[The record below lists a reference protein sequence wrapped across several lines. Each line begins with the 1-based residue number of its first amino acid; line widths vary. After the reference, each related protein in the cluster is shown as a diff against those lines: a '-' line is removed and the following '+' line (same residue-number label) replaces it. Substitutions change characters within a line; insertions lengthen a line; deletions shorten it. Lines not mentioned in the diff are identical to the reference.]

1 MIVIGL
7 TGPTGA
13 GKTTALAALA
23 GLGFEIVDC
32 DKLYYQLL
40 ARDGALRNA
49 LEAAFGPV
57 FLPDGNLDRQRLAA
71 RVFGD
76 PEELARLNAL
86 VYPAMSAAVE
96 QKIRN
101 CSQKR
106 LAIDAVNLV
115 ESGMGELCSATV
127 AVTAPPAVRLRRIM
141 VRDGLSEEQARARI
155 AAQKADAW
163 YREHC
168 TLLLENEAED
178 TERFARLAGEFFQV
192 LILSFNGG
200 EGKMDMKEWKEKL
213 MPERKN
219 GYDRLPAGERE
230 AVNAYCQDYKAYLD
244 AGKTERECVQEG
256 IRLAEAK
263 GFRAYQRG
271 MSLQAG
277 DKVYVNNRGKMLMLA
292 VIGKESLA
300 QGVHIAAAHV
310 DSPRL
315 DLKPNPL
322 YEDSELAYLKTH
334 YYGGVRKYQWVTI
347 PLELHGVVALKD
359 GRTVPV
365 TIGEGNEPKLVI
377 SDLLPHLGAEQNKK
391 TLAEGITGEQ
401 LNLLVGSE
409 PMEGEGKDRVK
420 LAVMKRLYEKYGFVE
435 ADFISAE
442 LEVVPAANAADAGLD
457 GSMIASYGH
466 DDRVCGYA
474 ALRAL
479 LDLDGAPTKTSVC
492 ILADK
497 EEVGSAGV
505 AGMATAAFD
514 TFMEDLCE
522 GQGVPVRVCMEKSMC
537 LSADVTAAFDPNFP
551 DVYEKNNSAFL
562 NYGIGLSKYT
572 GSRGKSGSNDASAE
586 LVARVRRILDDKGVF
601 WQMAELG
608 KVDAG
613 GGGTVAKFMG
623 DRNIDTLDAGV
634 PVLAMHA
641 PCEVVAKLDCYMTY
655 KACKAI
661 YESAD

>member
-57 FLPDGNLDRQRLAA
+57 FLPDGNLDRRRLAA

-141 VRDGLSEEQARARI
+141 ARDGLSEEQARARI

-192 LILSFNGG
+192 LILLFNGG

-315 DLKPNPL
+315 DLKPTPL
-322 YEDSELAYLKTH
+322 YEENELAYLKTH
-334 YYGGVRKYQWVTI
+334 YYGGIRKYQWVSI
-347 PLELHGVVALKD
+347 PLELHGVVSLKS
-359 GRTVPV
+359 GKNITVA
-365 TIGEGNEPKLVI
+365 IGQGNEPKLVVN
-377 SDLLPHLGAEQNKK
+377 DLLPHLARKQSEKK
-391 TLAEGITGEQ
+391 LGEGISGEQ

-409 PMEGEGKDRVK
+409 PIEGEEKERVK
-420 LAVMKRLYEKYGFVE
+420 LAVMKLLYEKYGFVE
-435 ADFISAE
+435 DDLISAE
-442 LEVVPAANAADAGLD
+442 LEAVPAFNATDIGLD
-457 GSMIASYGH
+457 ASMIGAYGH

-474 ALRAL
+474 ALKAL
-479 LDLDGAPTKTSVC
+479 LDLETAPAKTGIC
-492 ILADK
+492 LLADK
-497 EEVGSAGV
+497 EEVGSTGV
-505 AGMATAAFD
+505 SGMATAAFD

-522 GQGVPVRVCMEKSMC
+522 SQNVPVRVCYENSFC
-537 LSADVTAAFDPNFP
+537 LSADVTAAYDPNFG
-551 DVYEKNNSAFL
+551 DVFERRNSSFL
-562 NYGIGLSKYT
+562 NYGVGLCKYT
-572 GSRGKSGSNDASAE
+572 GSGGKGGASDAAAE
-586 LVARVRRILDDKGVF
+586 VVAYVRRILDENNII

-608 KVDAG
+608 KVDEG
-613 GGGTVAKFMG
+613 GGGTVAGLLAK
-623 DRNIDTLDAGV
+623 RNIDTIDAGV

-641 PCEVVAKLDCYMTY
+641 PFEVVAKLDCYMTY
-655 KACKAI
+655 KAMKTV
-661 YESAD
+661 YEN

>member
-1 MIVIGL
+1 
-7 TGPTGA
+7 
-13 GKTTALAALA
+13 
-23 GLGFEIVDC
+23 
-32 DKLYYQLL
+32 
-40 ARDGALRNA
+40 
-49 LEAAFGPV
+49 
-57 FLPDGNLDRQRLAA
+57 
-71 RVFGD
+71 
-76 PEELARLNAL
+76 
-86 VYPAMSAAVE
+86 
-96 QKIRN
+96 
-101 CSQKR
+101 
-106 LAIDAVNLV
+106 
-115 ESGMGELCSATV
+115 
-127 AVTAPPAVRLRRIM
+127 
-141 VRDGLSEEQARARI
+141 
-155 AAQKADAW
+155 
-163 YREHC
+163 
-168 TLLLENEAED
+168 
-178 TERFARLAGEFFQV
+178 
-192 LILSFNGG
+192 
-200 EGKMDMKEWKEKL
+200 MDMKEWKEKL

-315 DLKPNPL
+315 DLKPTPL
-322 YEDSELAYLKTH
+322 YEENELAYLKTH
-334 YYGGVRKYQWVTI
+334 YYGGIRKYQWVTI
-347 PLELHGVVALKD
+347 PLAIHGVVALKD
-359 GRTVPV
+359 GKVIPV
-365 TIGEGNEPKLVI
+365 VLGEGDEPKLFI

-391 TLAEGITGEQ
+391 TLSEAFAGEQ

-479 LDLDGAPTKTSVC
+479 LDLDSAPAKTSVC

>member
-13 GKTTALAALA
+13 GKTTALEALA

-32 DKLYYQLL
+32 DRLYYQLL

-57 FLPDGNLDRQRLAA
+57 FLPDGNLDRRRLAA

-192 LILSFNGG
+192 LILLFNGG

-292 VIGKESLA
+292 VIGLSLI
-300 QGVHIAAAHV
+300 HI
-310 DSPRL
+310 
-315 DLKPNPL
+315 
-322 YEDSELAYLKTH
+322 
-334 YYGGVRKYQWVTI
+334 
-347 PLELHGVVALKD
+347 
-359 GRTVPV
+359 
-365 TIGEGNEPKLVI
+365 
-377 SDLLPHLGAEQNKK
+377 
-391 TLAEGITGEQ
+391 
-401 LNLLVGSE
+401 
-409 PMEGEGKDRVK
+409 
-420 LAVMKRLYEKYGFVE
+420 
-435 ADFISAE
+435 
-442 LEVVPAANAADAGLD
+442 
-457 GSMIASYGH
+457 
-466 DDRVCGYA
+466 
-474 ALRAL
+474 
-479 LDLDGAPTKTSVC
+479 
-492 ILADK
+492 
-497 EEVGSAGV
+497 
-505 AGMATAAFD
+505 
-514 TFMEDLCE
+514 
-522 GQGVPVRVCMEKSMC
+522 
-537 LSADVTAAFDPNFP
+537 
-551 DVYEKNNSAFL
+551 
-562 NYGIGLSKYT
+562 
-572 GSRGKSGSNDASAE
+572 
-586 LVARVRRILDDKGVF
+586 
-601 WQMAELG
+601 
-608 KVDAG
+608 
-613 GGGTVAKFMG
+613 
-623 DRNIDTLDAGV
+623 
-634 PVLAMHA
+634 
-641 PCEVVAKLDCYMTY
+641 
-655 KACKAI
+655 
-661 YESAD
+661 